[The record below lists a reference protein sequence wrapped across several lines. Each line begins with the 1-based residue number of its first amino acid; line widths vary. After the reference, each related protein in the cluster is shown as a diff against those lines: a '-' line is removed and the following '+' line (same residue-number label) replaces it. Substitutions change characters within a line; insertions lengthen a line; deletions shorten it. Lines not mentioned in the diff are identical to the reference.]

1 MSATAF
7 DQSSHDN
14 GAWTTVTIETPENV
28 IGEDNLSMAGA
39 TYDAMYAAA
48 VG

>member
-14 GAWTTVTIETPENV
+14 GSWTTVTIETPENV
-28 IGEDNLSMAGA
+28 IGEDNLSMAGG
-39 TYDAMYAAA
+39 TYEAMYAAA